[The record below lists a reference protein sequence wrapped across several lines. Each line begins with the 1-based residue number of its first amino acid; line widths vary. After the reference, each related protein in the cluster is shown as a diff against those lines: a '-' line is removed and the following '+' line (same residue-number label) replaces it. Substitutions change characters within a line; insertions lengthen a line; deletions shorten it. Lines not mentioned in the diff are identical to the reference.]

1 MKEILNQQQKKTYT
15 KKTNEK
21 KTESAMKY
29 WQLSIERKR
38 ERKEGRKKKSE
49 REKKRN
55 TEEEKIFVVLC
66 NIK

>member
-1 MKEILNQQQKKTYT
+1 
-15 KKTNEK
+15 
-21 KTESAMKY
+21 MKY